1 MKNKKPLIFLQDWG
15 TYPFE
20 TIVVVGGTIKDIEN
34 FFKVKKFD
42 FKEDLQNSLQKTIAS
57 VAVTV
62 FDEVDKTTLVWFKKN
77 SIKNMGIV
85 AHEVLHLVNYVF
97 KFLIITEE
105 EVFAYQMEY
114 LVNNILK
121 KAKGV
126 K

>member
-20 TIVVVGGTIKDIEN
+20 TMVVVGGTIKDIEN

-77 SIKNMGIV
+77 SINNMGIV
-85 AHEVLHLVNYVF
+85 THEVLHLVNYVF

>member
-1 MKNKKPLIFLQDWG
+1 M
-15 TYPFE
+15 
-20 TIVVVGGTIKDIEN
+20 
-34 FFKVKKFD
+34 
-42 FKEDLQNSLQKTIAS
+42 QNSLQKTIAS

-77 SIKNMGIV
+77 SINNMGIV
-85 AHEVLHLVNYVF
+85 THEVLHLVNYVF

>member
-77 SIKNMGIV
+77 SINNMGIV
-85 AHEVLHLVNYVF
+85 THEVLHLVNYVF